1 MSDIAQVP
9 MTDHDWEEVELLAVE
24 LATLAGAEITAALA
38 RTLVVNYKGAPGS
51 FRDPVSEID
60 QKVEVLI
67 RTRLSERFPLHDIL
81 GEEITDRPGSGH
93 DVVWAIDPIDGT
105 SNFINGFPLF
115 SGAVGVLHRGEPVVG
130 ALWCSTSH
138 TLRPGVYHARRGGTL
153 RFDGQPV
160 IRKQNP
166 AVHRRLGGDPSTS
179 TRGIPWDIRKTGS
192 AAIECAFVA
201 AGLLQVTRFA
211 QPNIWD
217 VAGGIVLAQAA
228 GSDVFVR
235 EDGGWQPFTSFAQPA
250 GDASAGKGAVAG
262 SGTGGGTGTVS
273 RVLRE
278 WRRSLLI
285 GEPEAVAQGCR
296 IFG

>member
-1 MSDIAQVP
+1 
-9 MTDHDWEEVELLAVE
+9 
-24 LATLAGAEITAALA
+24 
-38 RTLVVNYKGAPGS
+38 
-51 FRDPVSEID
+51 
-60 QKVEVLI
+60 
-67 RTRLSERFPLHDIL
+67 
-81 GEEITDRPGSGH
+81 
-93 DVVWAIDPIDGT
+93 
-105 SNFINGFPLF
+105 
-115 SGAVGVLHRGEPVVG
+115 
-130 ALWCSTSH
+130 
-138 TLRPGVYHARRGGTL
+138 LRPGVYHARRGGTL

-235 EDGGWQPFTSFAQPA
+235 EEGGWQPFTSFAQPTS
-250 GDASAGKGAVAG
+250 DASAGRDADADAGAGASTG
-262 SGTGGGTGTVS
+262 AGTGIGTGTVS

-296 IFG
+296 IFS